1 MELREIDVEAAVRA
15 AEADAGHPLPG
26 LRESLEQARRG
37 EFAAIHTPQE
47 IAARRSRGRP
57 KGSVAAVRKE
67 AITLRLAPDVLE
79 RWRATGKGWQTR
91 MAQVLCAQAPGA

>member
-1 MELREIDVEAAVRA
+1 MSEAEKLNAEDAALFASIERAFSQLETGNVHVTTGEEI
-15 AEADAGHPLPG
+15 
-26 LRESLEQARRG
+26 ARR
-37 EFAAIHTPQE
+37 T
-47 IAARRSRGRP
+47 RGRP